1 MTLRNLID
9 LPIPHVMAIV
19 LLGALC
25 TAALLTLPTSMAT
38 AEEIYLSTETES
50 AGPDIEIVIGED
62 KTIYEYRTNGVLI
75 AIKVVP
81 KTGRPYYMVPAD
93 GSPHFESLD
102 HAKALYPQWVLFEW

>member
-1 MTLRNLID
+1 MTFILFVVTLS
-9 LPIPHVMAIV
+9 
-19 LLGALC
+19 LGSVSA
-25 TAALLTLPTSMAT
+25 S
-38 AEEIYLSTETES
+38 AEEIFLSPETRD
-50 AGPDIEIVIGED
+50 AGPDIEIVIGEE
-62 KTIYEYRTNGVLI
+62 KTIYEYRANGVLI